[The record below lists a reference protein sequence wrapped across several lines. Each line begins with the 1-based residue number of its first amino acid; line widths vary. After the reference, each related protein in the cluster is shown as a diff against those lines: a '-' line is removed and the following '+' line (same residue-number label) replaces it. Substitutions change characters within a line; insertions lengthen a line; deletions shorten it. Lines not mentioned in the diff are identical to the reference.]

1 MEKYLTAKEAREMAN
16 KWQEVQV
23 AYYIQKTIEAVKDT
37 ANRGYYS
44 KRLSAPSV
52 NVSRKECKK
61 ILEDLGYTLT
71 GTGESWNISW
81 LEEKIE
87 E

>member
-1 MEKYLTAKEAREMAN
+1 MEKYLTAKEACEMAN
-16 KWQEVQV
+16 EWQEKQI
-23 AYYIQKTIEAVKDT
+23 ALYIQKIIETVRDA

-44 KRLSAPSV
+44 KPIGAPPG
-52 NVSRKECKK
+52 NVSRKECRK

-71 GTGESWNISW
+71 GAGDSWNISW

-87 E
+87 D

>member
-1 MEKYLTAKEAREMAN
+1 MKEYLTAKEAREMAN

-23 AYYIQKTIEAVKDT
+23 AFYIQQTIEAVREA
-37 ANRGYYS
+37 ANKGHYS
-44 KRLSAPSV
+44 KPLNAPPG

-61 ILEDLGYTLT
+61 ILEGLGYTLT
-71 GTGESWNISW
+71 GAGDSWHISW
-81 LEEKIE
+81 LEQIE

>member
-1 MEKYLTAKEAREMAN
+1 MEKHLTAKEAREMAN

-23 AYYIQKTIEAVKDT
+23 AYYIQKIIEAVKDT

-44 KRLSAPSV
+44 KRVSAPSG
-52 NVSRKECKK
+52 NVSRKDCKK

-71 GTGESWNISW
+71 GTGDSWNISW

>member
-23 AYYIQKTIEAVKDT
+23 AFYIQQTIEAVKEV
-37 ANRGYYS
+37 ANKGGYS
-44 KRLSAPSV
+44 KSLLAPLG
-52 NVSRKECKK
+52 NVSRKECRK

-71 GTGESWNISW
+71 GAGDSWNISW
-81 LEEKIE
+81 LEQIE
-87 E
+87 D

>member
-1 MEKYLTAKEAREMAN
+1 MEKHLTAKEAREMAN
-16 KWQEVQV
+16 KWQEKLI
-23 AYYIQKTIEAVKDT
+23 ACYIQQIIEAVRDS

-44 KRLSAPSV
+44 KPIGAPPG

-71 GTGESWNISW
+71 CAGDSWNISW
-81 LEEKIE
+81 LEQIE